1 MENFPL
7 PAPTFDGRSRSV
19 PPGNAFEWFKQ
30 GWTLFLV
37 NPGMWVAIALL
48 SLLVFLG
55 VQVVPWVGA
64 LAAYL
69 LTPLLLAGLLQVA
82 DKASKGEKIEIND
95 MFAGFRVHSRQLV
108 QVGVLYMVG
117 MLIILMVAAM
127 ISGGSMASGLLLG
140 QMAGAGMAVGGM
152 VLALLV
158 SLVLSVP
165 LMMGVWFAPALVLFN
180 GMEAVDALKASF
192 AANLKNLVP
201 MLVYGI
207 FVLVLAFFAAL
218 PAGLGF
224 LVLAPV
230 LAGSIYAQ
238 YRDLFVAR

>member
-1 MENFPL
+1 MDNFPL
-7 PAPTFDGRSRSV
+7 PAPVFDGRSRSV

-55 VQVVPWVGA
+55 VQVVPWIGA

-82 DKASKGEKIEIND
+82 DKAAKGEKIEIND

-117 MLIILMVAAM
+117 MLVILMVAAM

-158 SLVLSVP
+158 SLLLSVP

-238 YRDLFVAR
+238 YRDIFVAH